1 MDPLRRRIVAEFE
14 KGAGRAGAAL
24 TKAAAL

>member
-1 MDPLRRRIVAEFE
+1 MDPLRRRNVGEFE

-24 TKAAAL
+24 AKAAAL